1 MRSLLFFDA
10 MITPRIITF
19 VYWLLLAGALM
30 AGAATMAGIGAWTF
44 AGAASGLVV
53 ASAGALAARVGC
65 ELLIVLFKIHESMQT
80 VSNRL

>member
-19 VYWLLLAGALM
+19 VYWLLLAGALL
-30 AGAATMAGIGAWTF
+30 AGWMTMAGIGVWTF

-53 ASAGALAARVGC
+53 AAAGALAARVAC
-65 ELLIVLFKIHESMQT
+65 ELLIVLFKIHESMET
-80 VSNRL
+80 VSHRL

>member
-30 AGAATMAGIGAWTF
+30 AGAATMASIGAWTF

-53 ASAGALAARVGC
+53 AAAGSLAARVGC
-65 ELLIVLFKIHESMQT
+65 ELLIVLFKINESMES